1 MKHRINHVN
10 ETMDEIHNL
19 ANEIYEHWVDE
30 ERKEARRA
38 IKKLIQALTDLLN
51 SLKDDTE
58 GI

>member
-1 MKHRINHVN
+1 
-10 ETMDEIHNL
+10 MDEIHNL